1 MSRIQAQLIEGL
13 RNLSR
18 EKATIISAQV
28 EDSNKDAGTID
39 VITFDKLKIPNVRL
53 RSVIEEDDKGMIIF
67 PAKGSSVLIARINRS
82 DNYLMISMEEPELIR
97 CRVGEKYLELDKD
110 GLEIS
115 AGEESLKKCLDD
127 LLDEIVTIYAPM
139 NKAAFADIKQ
149 RLAKLLK

>member
-1 MSRIQAQLIEGL
+1 MSRQQAQLVEGL
-13 RNLSR
+13 KNLNR

-28 EDSNKDAGTID
+28 QESNKDASTID
-39 VITFDKLKIPNVRL
+39 VITFDGLKIPNVRL

-67 PAKGSSVLIARINRS
+67 PAKDSSVLIARINRS